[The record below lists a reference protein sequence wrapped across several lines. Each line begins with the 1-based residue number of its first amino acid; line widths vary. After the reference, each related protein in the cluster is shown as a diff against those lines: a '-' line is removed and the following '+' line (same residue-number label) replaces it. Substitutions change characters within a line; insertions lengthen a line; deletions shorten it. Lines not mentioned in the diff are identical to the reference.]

1 MGDFVNKLRELG
13 VEDDGVVTMSYSE
26 GCDVWHI
33 NESYVEESVGETA
46 TVGLLA
52 GLLVSPVPVY
62 STYSQVS
69 EGNDILNDMRGNDL
83 LDDYERGEE
92 YFEEYIAEKLAETVY
107 DQEYSI
113 EYSTTQY
120 DYKRGRCDISTEVKV
135 RAGDLYAADAS
146 KEGRYS
152 YFSVDNFVRGF
163 NVSVETKNGTL
174 TLN

>member
-33 NESYVEESVGETA
+33 NESYVQESVGETS
-46 TVGLLA
+46 TVALLA

-83 LDDYERGEE
+83 LDEYERGEE
-92 YFEEYIAEKLAETVY
+92 YFEEYVAEKLAETVY

-120 DYKRGRCDISTEVKV
+120 DYKRGRCDISTAVKV
-135 RAGDLYAADAS
+135 RAGDL
-146 KEGRYS
+146 
-152 YFSVDNFVRGF
+152 
-163 NVSVETKNGTL
+163 
-174 TLN
+174 